1 MTQTNTR
8 ESGFEQLIER
18 ALVGSTIED
27 RLGQGITLAPEFA
40 DRQTPG
46 DKFYWGRPD
55 DLDKN
60 EAIDT
65 RRLWSFLEATQRDRL
80 AEWRGRGDMRERI
93 EKEIKRKIETV
104 GSLEVLRKGLEVD
117 NLQGAKHLRLF
128 YPRPSLA
135 DSDASQ
141 ILYGM
146 DQFSVTRQA
155 TYSKSRPGN
164 ELDMVIYVNGLPI
177 FTFELKN
184 PWSGQT
190 AKYDA
195 IKQYREN
202 RDPRDPMLMFGRCLA
217 HFALDKDEIYFC
229 TRLTGKSSFFM
240 PFNQGLPN
248 GQGAGNPVNPAGH
261 KTSYL
266 WERILRKDVIADLI
280 TNFAMMDYGEAKKKQ
295 AVPHI
300 LRNAKKLI
308 FPRFHQLDVV
318 NRLLDEVGT
327 KGVGGQYL
335 IQHSAGSGKSNS
347 ISWLAF
353 KLIKATPETM
363 DAVRAKALDQQLF
376 QTVIIV
382 TDRKVLDGQLTAN
395 VKAFAP
401 GKYIVAH
408 ADTSKQLKEAIEN
421 GKRIIL
427 TTIQKFPYIVGD
439 IADMKDSNFAVI
451 IDEAHS
457 SQSGIAADKLN
468 ASLSRDEDQNGGD
481 IDELI
486 DRLIQE
492 RKMSANPLISLSPPR
507 PSAKP
512 SNASARLCL
521 TAASDRSIS
530 IR

>member
-1 MTQTNTR
+1 MTQANTR

-27 RLGQGITLAPEFA
+27 RLSQGISLAPEFA

-55 DLDKN
+55 DFDKDV
-60 EAIDT
+60 AIDT

-104 GSLEVLRKGLEVD
+104 GTLEVLRKGLEVD
-117 NLQGAKHLRLF
+117 NLQGAKRLRLF

-146 DQFSVTRQA
+146 NQFSVTRQA

-184 PWSGQT
+184 PWTGQT

-195 IKQYREN
+195 IKQYREH

-308 FPRFHQLDVV
+308 FPRYHQLDVV

-335 IQHSAGSGKSNS
+335 IQHSAGSGKTNS

-363 DAVRAKALDQQLF
+363 NAVRARALDQQLF

-395 VKAFAP
+395 VKAFARV
-401 GKYIVAH
+401 K
-408 ADTSKQLKEAIEN
+408 TSWPTLIHRSNLKRLS
-421 GKRIIL
+421 KR
-427 TTIQKFPYIVGD
+427 G
-439 IADMKDSNFAVI
+439 
-451 IDEAHS
+451 
-457 SQSGIAADKLN
+457 
-468 ASLSRDEDQNGGD
+468 
-481 IDELI
+481 
-486 DRLIQE
+486 
-492 RKMSANPLISLSPPR
+492 SA
-507 PSAKP
+507 
-512 SNASARLCL
+512 
-521 TAASDRSIS
+521 
-530 IR
+530 

>member
-1 MTQTNTR
+1 MTQANTR

-27 RLGQGITLAPEFA
+27 RLSQGISLAPEFA

-55 DLDKN
+55 DFDKDV
-60 EAIDT
+60 AIDT

-104 GSLEVLRKGLEVD
+104 GTLEVLRKGLEVD
-117 NLQGAKHLRLF
+117 NLQGAKRLRLF

-146 DQFSVTRQA
+146 NQFSVTRQA

-184 PWSGQT
+184 PWTGQT

-195 IKQYREN
+195 IKQYREH

-308 FPRFHQLDVV
+308 FPRYHQLDVV

-335 IQHSAGSGKSNS
+335 IQHSAGSGKTNS

-363 DAVRAKALDQQLF
+363 NAVRARALDQQLF

-401 GKYIVAH
+401 GKDIVAH
-408 ADTSKQLKEAIEN
+408 ADTSKQLKEAIEK

-439 IADMKDSNFAVI
+439 ITDMKDSNFAVI

-481 IDELI
+481 ID
-486 DRLIQE
+486 
-492 RKMSANPLISLSPPR
+492 
-507 PSAKP
+507 
-512 SNASARLCL
+512 
-521 TAASDRSIS
+521 
-530 IR
+530 

>member
-27 RLGQGITLAPEFA
+27 RLSQGITLAPEFA

-46 DKFYWGRPD
+46 DNFYWGRPD
-55 DLDKN
+55 DFDKN
-60 EAIDT
+60 VAIDT

-104 GSLEVLRKGLEVD
+104 GFLEVLRKGLEVD
-117 NLQGAKHLRLF
+117 NLQGAKRLRLF
-128 YPRPSLA
+128 YPRPSFA

-146 DQFSVTRQA
+146 NQFSVTR
-155 TYSKSRPGN
+155 SKSRPGN

-184 PWSGQT
+184 PWTGQT

-195 IKQYREN
+195 IKQYRED

-229 TRLTGKSSFFM
+229 THLKGKSSFFM

-248 GQGAGNPVNPAGH
+248 GQGAGNPVNPDGH

-266 WERILRKDVIADLI
+266 WERILHKDVIAELI

-308 FPRFHQLDVV
+308 FL
-318 NRLLDEVGT
+318 
-327 KGVGGQYL
+327 
-335 IQHSAGSGKSNS
+335 
-347 ISWLAF
+347 
-353 KLIKATPETM
+353 
-363 DAVRAKALDQQLF
+363 
-376 QTVIIV
+376 
-382 TDRKVLDGQLTAN
+382 
-395 VKAFAP
+395 
-401 GKYIVAH
+401 
-408 ADTSKQLKEAIEN
+408 
-421 GKRIIL
+421 
-427 TTIQKFPYIVGD
+427 
-439 IADMKDSNFAVI
+439 
-451 IDEAHS
+451 
-457 SQSGIAADKLN
+457 
-468 ASLSRDEDQNGGD
+468 
-481 IDELI
+481 
-486 DRLIQE
+486 
-492 RKMSANPLISLSPPR
+492 
-507 PSAKP
+507 
-512 SNASARLCL
+512 
-521 TAASDRSIS
+521 
-530 IR
+530 